1 MPSDRQKAKSVGV
14 CLGAEG
20 HRSGERDARFLEE
33 EDEWKNRM
41 ETEKSEELTVQAP
54 STDRRAP
61 VGNLLLLLLHAA
73 RKRYMSVQTML
84 RDHDNLPSANH
95 PNRFKPNS

>member
-54 STDRRAP
+54 STDRRAL
-61 VGNLLLLLLHAA
+61 VGSLLLLLPRAVKGKKCQLINVPS
-73 RKRYMSVQTML
+73 RKPTQHRSRTS
-84 RDHDNLPSANH
+84 PTG
-95 PNRFKPNS
+95 NRR